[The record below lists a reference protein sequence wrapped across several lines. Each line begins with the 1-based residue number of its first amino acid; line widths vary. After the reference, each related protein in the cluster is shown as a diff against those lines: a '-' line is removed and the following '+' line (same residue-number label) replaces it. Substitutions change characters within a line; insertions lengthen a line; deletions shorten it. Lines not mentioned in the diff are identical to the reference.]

1 MDDLSR
7 FCCLNSRCPAFGR
20 RGAGNLTVTGRLGKD
35 RQYRLLYCRSCRAR
49 FSERK
54 GTPLYR
60 AHLPEEKVTSIL
72 EHITEGCGVL
82 KTARLVKVHPD
93 TVSRYTRAAGEHA
106 RAAHD
111 ELVAR
116 SPETRELQ
124 MDEAWSYVAKKEK
137 NCDEDDPE
145 DRLRGDCW
153 DHVAFDPEHRLV
165 VSVVPGERTA
175 ESVHELV
182 DDVKGRLEGRAP
194 CLITTDEYSPY
205 EGAILE
211 AFGEDVV
218 PPRTGKPGRPRS
230 PYKVAPEGLNYATV
244 HKTRKKGRVVEVTTR
259 VIFGTAATVAAALEA
274 SAASR
279 TVNTA
284 FVERHYG
291 TDRNRN
297 ARKLRKTYC
306 VSKDWWI
313 HRAASFFSK
322 YSYNFCW
329 PVRTLKAKGGPA
341 QTPAM
346 LAKLADHVWTLT
358 EWIKRP
364 AIQFA

>member
-7 FCCLNSRCPAFGR
+7 FCCLNSPCPDFGR
-20 RGAGNLTVTGRLGKD
+20 RDAGNLTVTGRLGKS
-35 RQYRLLYCRSCRAR
+35 RQYRLLYCRTCRAR

-60 AHLPEEKVTSIL
+60 AHLPEDKVLSIL
-72 EHITEGCGVL
+72 DHIHEGCGVL

-93 TVSRYTRAAGEHA
+93 TVSRYSRTAGEHA

-111 ELVAR
+111 DLVAH

-124 MDEAWSYVAKKEK
+124 MDEKWSFVAKKEK
-137 NCDEDDPE
+137 NCDEDEPG
-145 DRLRGDCW
+145 DRFRGDCW
-153 DHVAFDPEHRLV
+153 DHVALDPEHRLV

-175 ESVHELV
+175 ESVRELV
-182 DDVKGRLEGRAP
+182 EDVKGRLDGRAP
-194 CLITTDEYSPY
+194 ELITTDEYAPY
-205 EGAILE
+205 EGAILD
-211 AFGEDVV
+211 AFGTEVV
-218 PPRTGKPGRPRS
+218 PPPTGKRGRPRS

-244 HKTRKKGRVVEVTTR
+244 HKAREKGRVVEVTTR
-259 VIFGTAATVAAALEA
+259 VIFGTAATLKAALA
-274 SAASR
+274 RSVVSR

-284 FVERHYG
+284 FVERHNG

-297 ARKLRKTYC
+297 ARKVRKTYC
-306 VSKDWWI
+306 FSKDWWI
-313 HRAASFFSK
+313 HRAVTFFSM

-329 PVRTLKAKGGPA
+329 PVRTLKAKGGAA

-346 LAKLADHVWTLT
+346 MAKLTDHVWTLA
-358 EWIKRP
+358 EWLKRP
-364 AIQFA
+364 VVQLV

>member
-7 FCCLNSRCPAFGR
+7 FCCLNSQCPDFGR
-20 RGAGNLTVTGRLGKD
+20 RDAANLTVTGRLGKS
-35 RQYRLLYCRSCRAR
+35 RQFRLLSCRTCRDR

-60 AHLPEEKVTSIL
+60 AHLPEDKVTAIL
-72 EHITEGCGVL
+72 EHIHEGCGVL

-93 TVSRYTRAAGEHA
+93 TVSRYSRTAGEHS

-111 ELVAR
+111 ELVAH

-124 MDEAWSYVAKKEK
+124 MDEKWSFVAKKEK

-145 DRLRGDCW
+145 DRFRGDCW

-165 VSVVPGERTA
+165 VSVIPGERTT
-175 ESVHELV
+175 ESVQELV
-182 DDVKGRLEGRAP
+182 GDVKARLDGRVP
-194 CLITTDEYSPY
+194 DLITTDEYSAY

-211 AFGEDVV
+211 AFGTEVV
-218 PPRTGKPGRPRS
+218 PPRTGKPGRPRK
-230 PYKVAPEGLNYATV
+230 PFKVAPAGLHYATV
-244 HKTRKKGRVVEVTTR
+244 HKTRKKGRVVDVVTR
-259 VIFGTAATVAAALEA
+259 VIFGTAAGVEAALDNSEV
-274 SAASR
+274 SR

-284 FVERHYG
+284 FVERHNG

-297 ARKLRKTYC
+297 ARKVRKTYC
-306 VSKDWWI
+306 FSKDWWI
-313 HRAASFFSK
+313 HRAVTFFTM

-329 PVRTLKAKGGPA
+329 PVRTLRTKAGEA
-341 QTPAM
+341 RTPAM
-346 LAKLADHVWTLT
+346 MAKLTDHVWTLA

-364 AIQFA
+364 AVQLA